1 MMAGRPQ
8 EKSMNMKRLIWGVVL
23 LCAAAP
29 AAADTIYQYR
39 QPGGGVLFTDRTTDQ
54 VSRDHVLLSVRKG
67 WEEKV
72 GPLTPERR
80 DRYDSYIE
88 TASLRFGLEPALIKA
103 VIHAE
108 SLFNHRAVS
117 RVGAQGLMQLMPET
131 AAFLRVDDPFNPH
144 QNIMGGSKFLQYLGG
159 KFDSTDLVLAAYN
172 AGEGNVRRH
181 GGIPPFKE
189 TQGYVKKVN
198 ELLPTYRRQFAS
210 HYADE
215 DAVASR

>member
-8 EKSMNMKRLIWGVVL
+8 EKSMNMKRLILGVAL
-23 LCAAAP
+23 LCGTAS

-67 WEEKV
+67 WEEKL

-131 AAFLRVDDPFNPH
+131 AAFLRVDDPFNPQ

-198 ELLPTYRRQFAS
+198 ELLPIYRRQFAS

>member
-8 EKSMNMKRLIWGVVL
+8 EKSMNMKRLILGVAL
-23 LCAAAP
+23 LCGTAST
-29 AAADTIYQYR
+29 AADTIYQYR

-108 SLFNHRAVS
+108 SLFNHRAIS

-210 HYADE
+210 RYADE